1 MFSFF
6 LIQFVFSS
14 MKEGA
19 FWFRNG
25 TFQSLDNFVLNLDF
39 WVKSLSLIYRNE
51 NDTDDAKIRYD
62 YNGWDKHPMDSE
74 FATWNP
80 YFHDLY
86 FGQCYTLKLNQSK
99 KFTSVNLNMA
109 DGNFKIFP
117 HSPGR
122 IRTIPNPSWYLP
134 SKGYYV

>member
-1 MFSFF
+1 M
-6 LIQFVFSS
+6 SS
-14 MKEGA
+14 EGN

-39 WVKSLSLIYRNE
+39 WVNSLSLTTRIE
-51 NDTDDAKIRYD
+51 NDTTLKTH
-62 YNGWDKHPMDSE
+62 YNYNEEDKHPMDSE

-86 FGQCYTLKLNQSK
+86 FGQCYTLKLNQTK
-99 KFTSVNLNMA
+99 KFISIEIDVG
-109 DGNFKIFP
+109 GNFKIYP

-122 IRTIPNPSWYLP
+122 IKTISNPSWYLID
-134 SKGYYV
+134 GGFFR

>member
-1 MFSFF
+1 M
-6 LIQFVFSS
+6 SS
-14 MKEGA
+14 EGN

-39 WVKSLSLIYRNE
+39 WVKSLSLTTRIE
-51 NDTDDAKIRYD
+51 NDTTLKTH
-62 YNGWDKHPMDSE
+62 YNYNEEDKHPMDSE

-86 FGQCYTLKLNQSK
+86 FGQCYTLKLNQTK
-99 KFTSVNLNMA
+99 KFISIEIDVG
-109 DGNFKIFP
+109 GNFKIYP

-122 IRTIPNPSWYLP
+122 IKTISNPSWYLID
-134 SKGYYV
+134 GGFFR